1 MKTKHLTLALI
12 IAFTS
17 LFLTGCFGVNEK
29 FTQVR
34 NQIMNSVD
42 GSYKTDMQFALGSVS
57 LTFSRW
63 VAGLD
68 ENDKFA
74 SELLEEISG
83 VQVGIY
89 KKTDRAVNSPD
100 LKTMQELD
108 RTMKSNGWKCIVR
121 NYENNSSSAIYVN
134 SNKDLILNKI
144 FVVNFDNEEL
154 VLVEVEGNLKQL
166 IAKAIAERNL
176 AINY

>member
-17 LFLTGCFGVNEK
+17 IFFTGCFGVNEK

-57 LTFSRW
+57 LAISRW
-63 VAGLD
+63 AVDQSEDD
-68 ENDKFA
+68 ELA
-74 SELLEEISG
+74 SSLLKEISG

-89 KKTDRAVNSPD
+89 KKTDRAASSPD
-100 LKTMQELD
+100 FKTMQGLD
-108 RTMKSNGWKCIVR
+108 KTMKSNGWKCIVK
-121 NYENNSSSAIYVN
+121 NFEENESTAIYVN
-134 SNKDLILNKI
+134 SDKDIILNKI
-144 FVVNFDNEEL
+144 FIVTFDNDEM
-154 VLVEVEGNLKQL
+154 VLVEVEGNLRQL
-166 IAKAIAERNL
+166 ITKAIAERNL
-176 AINY
+176 ALNY

>member
-17 LFLTGCFGVNEK
+17 LLLTGCFGVNEK
-29 FTQVR
+29 FTEIR
-34 NQIMNSVD
+34 NHIMNSVD

-74 SELLEEISG
+74 SELLKEISG
-83 VQVGIY
+83 VQ
-89 KKTDRAVNSPD
+89 
-100 LKTMQELD
+100 
-108 RTMKSNGWKCIVR
+108 
-121 NYENNSSSAIYVN
+121 
-134 SNKDLILNKI
+134 
-144 FVVNFDNEEL
+144 
-154 VLVEVEGNLKQL
+154 
-166 IAKAIAERNL
+166 
-176 AINY
+176 